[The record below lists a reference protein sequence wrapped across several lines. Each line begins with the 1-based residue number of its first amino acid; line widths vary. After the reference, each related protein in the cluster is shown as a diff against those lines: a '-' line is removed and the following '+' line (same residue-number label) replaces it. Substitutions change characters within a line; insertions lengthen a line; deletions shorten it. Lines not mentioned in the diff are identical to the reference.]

1 MWYIKGLLKSKTAFM
16 IGNGDSFNSDSDILK
31 YSDGSIFIPG
41 STLAG
46 VCRAYLEEF
55 NLVDKETLVDKK
67 TLVDKETIENL
78 FGIERHKKDNSSK
91 DMSENEEKQEEDT
104 HIESSII
111 FYDALAKDAP
121 FVNVRDSVR
130 LEDKVSV
137 PESKFDYEV
146 AQGGSFNFEIVINCP
161 PPKNNDVN
169 KSKHLT
175 EENIVKIINLIFD
188 GFDNGDIRIGAKT
201 SRGFGVFSLDN
212 MRYSYLDLSNKE
224 DMRKYIEGNFE
235 FLDWGD
241 DKTERTYDKKL
252 TKGLYHRI
260 NKELKLKNFIFIRDY
275 ATTQKVEPYDKESK
289 FVDTSTL
296 TDGKADEEGNIVVP
310 GTALAGAFRNHCRR
324 ILKKAK
330 YKTEEERKAFLDKI
344 FGYETPFV
352 DGNLAHEDAA
362 NISKANVI
370 FKETKIKK
378 DKITMLNRTRTAIDR
393 FTGSALNKALF
404 TDRMAFVKDGVQAVM
419 ELEIKIRKDGFDSN
433 DELSLVESLIDTCI
447 ADLSEGYL
455 TIGGAGAIGGGIFE
469 AEGKEA

>member
-31 YSDGSIFIPG
+31 YSDESIFIPG

-55 NLVDKETLVDKK
+55 NLVDKET
-67 TLVDKETIENL
+67 IENL
-78 FGIERHKKDNSSK
+78 FGIERHKKDNYSK
-91 DMSENEEKQEEDT
+91 DMSENEEKQEEDA

-111 FYDALAKDAP
+111 FYDALVVDAP

-169 KSKHLT
+169 KSKYLT
-175 EENIVKIINLIFD
+175 KENIVKIINLIFD

-201 SRGFGVFSLDN
+201 SRGFGVFSLEN
-212 MRYSYLDLSNKE
+212 KRYSYLDLLNKE
-224 DMRKYIEGNFE
+224 DMRKYIEGNFK
-235 FLDWGD
+235 FLNWGD
-241 DKTERTYDKKL
+241 DKTKRTYDKKL
-252 TKGLYHRI
+252 TEGLYHRI

-275 ATTQKVEPYDKESK
+275 ATTKKVESYDYESK

-310 GTALAGAFRNHCRR
+310 GTAIAGAFRNHCRR
-324 ILKKAK
+324 ILKKAG
-330 YKTEEERKAFLDKI
+330 YKTEKERKDFLDKI

-352 DGNLAHEDAA
+352 DGKLAHEDDA
-362 NISKANVI
+362 NISKSNVI

-393 FTGSALNKALF
+393 FAGGALNKALF
-404 TDRMAFVKDGVQAVM
+404 TDRMAFVKDGTQAVM
-419 ELEIKIRKDGFDSN
+419 ELEIKIRKDKFN
-433 DELSLVESLIDTCI
+433 DIELPLVESLINTCI
-447 ADLSEGYL
+447 SDLSEGYL

>member
-55 NLVDKETLVDKK
+55 NLVDKET
-67 TLVDKETIENL
+67 IENL
-78 FGIERHKKDNSSK
+78 FGIERHKKDNPSK

-111 FYDALAKDAP
+111 FYDALVENAP

-169 KSKHLT
+169 KSKYLT

-201 SRGFGVFSLDN
+201 SRGFGVFSLEN
-212 MRYSYLDLSNKE
+212 MIYSYLDLSNKE
-224 DMRKYIEGNFE
+224 DMGKYIEGNFK
-235 FLDWGD
+235 FLNWGD
-241 DKTERTYDKKL
+241 DKTKSSYDKKL
-252 TKGLYHRI
+252 TEELYRRI

-275 ATTQKVEPYDKESK
+275 TTTKKVEPYDKESK

-296 TDGKADEEGNIVVP
+296 TDGKADQEGNIVVP

-324 ILKKAK
+324 ILKKAE
-330 YKTEEERKAFLDKI
+330 YKTEKERKDFLDKI

-352 DGNLAHEDAA
+352 DGKLAHEDAA
-362 NISKANVI
+362 NISKSNVI

-378 DKITMLNRTRTAIDR
+378 DEITMLNRTRTAIDR

-404 TDRMAFVKDGVQAVM
+404 TDRMAFANDGVQAVM
-419 ELEIKIRKDGFDSN
+419 ELEIKIRKNKFN
-433 DELSLVESLIDTCI
+433 DIELPLVESLLNTCI

-469 AEGKEA
+469 AVGKEA

>member
-1 MWYIKGLLKSKTAFM
+1 M

-55 NLVDKETLVDKK
+55 NLVDKET
-67 TLVDKETIENL
+67 IENL
-78 FGIERHKKDNSSK
+78 FGIERHKKKNSSK

-169 KSKHLT
+169 KSKYLT
-175 EENIVKIINLIFD
+175 KENIVKIINLIFD

-201 SRGFGVFSLDN
+201 SRGFGVFSLEN

-224 DMRKYIEGNFE
+224 DMRKYIE
-235 FLDWGD
+235 
-241 DKTERTYDKKL
+241 
-252 TKGLYHRI
+252 
-260 NKELKLKNFIFIRDY
+260 
-275 ATTQKVEPYDKESK
+275 V
-289 FVDTSTL
+289 TL
-296 TDGKADEEGNIVVP
+296 S
-310 GTALAGAFRNHCRR
+310 F
-324 ILKKAK
+324 
-330 YKTEEERKAFLDKI
+330 
-344 FGYETPFV
+344 
-352 DGNLAHEDAA
+352 
-362 NISKANVI
+362 
-370 FKETKIKK
+370 
-378 DKITMLNRTRTAIDR
+378 
-393 FTGSALNKALF
+393 
-404 TDRMAFVKDGVQAVM
+404 
-419 ELEIKIRKDGFDSN
+419 
-433 DELSLVESLIDTCI
+433 
-447 ADLSEGYL
+447 
-455 TIGGAGAIGGGIFE
+455 
-469 AEGKEA
+469 